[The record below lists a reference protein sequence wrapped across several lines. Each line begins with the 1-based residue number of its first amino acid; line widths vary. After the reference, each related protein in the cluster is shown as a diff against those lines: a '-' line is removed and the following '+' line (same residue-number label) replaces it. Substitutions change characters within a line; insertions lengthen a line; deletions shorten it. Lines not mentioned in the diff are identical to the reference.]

1 MVKTLPEII
10 AHRGATYLA
19 PENTLSAFRNAI
31 DLGAD
36 GVEMD
41 VQQTRDHGLII
52 HHDYLIDIGTELSAK
67 IYDLTVGELRSIDL
81 TKWNGVSL
89 TTERLATLD
98 EALACCKEMEG
109 CTVQLELKA
118 PILPDSD
125 FVPHVVDCIRASGIA
140 DRLLLVSFRHDLLQQ
155 AKALMPELRIGVLT
169 LGDLLSMMLPPPV
182 IWQDLGLVNSLD
194 EPLDEE
200 NCPALKK
207 QVGMVSSVISDKLTL
222 IAALYPQMSVRQ
234 ILATLSA
241 QADPAAYVRTLGF
254 PVELV
259 SCEYHT
265 AFANPEV
272 VNQLHDVGCKA
283 AFWTVNT
290 EDVVRSLVPLGP
302 DCFVTDRP
310 DVIREWI
317 EKAQAET

>member
-1 MVKTLPEII
+1 MSQPEII

-19 PENTLSAFRNAI
+19 PENTLSAFRNAM

-41 VQQTRDHGLII
+41 VQQTKDQGLII
-52 HHDYLIDIGTELSAK
+52 HNDYLIDIGTELSAK
-67 IYDLTVGELRSIDL
+67 IYDLTVGELESIDL
-81 TKWNGVSL
+81 TKWDGVDI
-89 TTERLATLD
+89 TTEKLPTLA
-98 EALACCKEMEG
+98 EALACCKELEG

-118 PILPDSD
+118 PMLPDPD
-125 FVPHVVDCIRASGIA
+125 FVPRVVDCIRAADIA
-140 DRLLLVSFRHDLLQQ
+140 DRLLLVSFRHDLLRQ
-155 AKALMPELRIGVLT
+155 AKELMPELRIGILT

-182 IWQDLGLVNSLD
+182 VWQDLGLVNSMD

-207 QVGMVSSVISDKLTL
+207 QVGIVSSAISDKLTL

-234 ILATLSA
+234 ILSTLSA
-241 QADPAAYVRTLGF
+241 QADPSAYVQTLGF

-265 AFANPEV
+265 AFRNPEV
-272 VNQLHDVGCKA
+272 VNQLHDIGCKA

-290 EDVVRSLVPLGP
+290 ENVVRSLIPLGP

-310 DVIREWI
+310 DTIREWI
-317 EKAQAET
+317 EEAQTEA

>member
-1 MVKTLPEII
+1 MSQPEII

-31 DLGAD
+31 ELGAD

-67 IYDLTVGELRSIDL
+67 IYDLTAGELASIDL
-81 TKWNGVSL
+81 TKWNGVDF
-89 TTERLATLD
+89 TTEKLATLE
-98 EALACCKEMEG
+98 EALAFCKALDP
-109 CTVQLELKA
+109 CTIQLELKA
-118 PILPDSD
+118 PVLNDPD
-125 FVPHVVDCIRASGIA
+125 FVPRVVACIRAADLA
-140 DRLLLVSFRHDLLQQ
+140 DRLLLVSFRHDLLRQ
-155 AKALMPELRIGVLT
+155 AKELMPELHIGILT

-182 IWQDLGLVNSLD
+182 IWKDLGLVNSMD

-200 NCPALKK
+200 NCPALRR
-207 QVGMVSSVISDKLTL
+207 QTGLVASAISDKLTL
-222 IAALYPQMSVRQ
+222 IAALYPQMTVRQ
-234 ILATLSA
+234 IVSTLSD
-241 QADPAAYVRTLGF
+241 QADPAAYVQTLDF

-265 AFANPEV
+265 AFRNTEV
-272 VNQLHDVGCKA
+272 VNQLHAIGCKV

-290 EDVVRSLVPLGP
+290 QDAVRSLLPLGP

-310 DVIREWI
+310 DTIRVWI
-317 EKAQAET
+317 AQAEEE